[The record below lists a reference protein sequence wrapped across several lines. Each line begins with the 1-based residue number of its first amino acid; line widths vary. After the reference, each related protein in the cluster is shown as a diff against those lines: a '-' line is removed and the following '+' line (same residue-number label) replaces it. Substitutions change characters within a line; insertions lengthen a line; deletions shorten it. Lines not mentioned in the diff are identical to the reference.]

1 MKMQIFNLVK
11 TTPKNFSATHSSLKN
26 LNLHVHSD
34 PSTIP
39 YEATSV
45 QQLPYFKSHMHEW

>member
-11 TTPKNFSATHSSLKN
+11 TNQKNFSATHSSLKN

-45 QQLPYFKSHMHEW
+45 QQLPYFKSHMYEW